1 MENKYQL
8 ARLVPLDR
16 VLPVDPQTSERKLYL
31 PVTWNSSTRAA
42 LSSIQSIF
50 SWPFCCA
57 LLTVAD
63 RQISAKK
70 WPARSFYVH
79 S

>member
-1 MENKYQL
+1 MEIKNQQ
-8 ARLVPLDR
+8 ARMVPLYR
-16 VLPVDPQTSERKLYL
+16 VLPVGLQTDERKPYL
-31 PVTWNSSTRAA
+31 PVTWNSSTSAA

-63 RQISAKK
+63 RQVS
-70 WPARSFYVH
+70 V
-79 S
+79 